1 MLFLF
6 KNIRN
11 NLMNIN
17 IEDNVLTLWHG
28 DLAFKDNMI
37 YCRRDHTINHNDM
50 HDADFCIPKRLIKQI
65 IVQKNPYVIQT
76 YDHKYHVGTENIINV
91 DSLDNN
97 IFHITCTNL
106 KCKIQ
111 DWFKYL
117 KKNDIY
123 VEIGVKFGAAS
134 AGVLEYSKENNLNLS
149 INLFEKDPGC
159 CDFIRQRFKKD
170 NNVTVFEGN
179 ATEEMN
185 KLDKKYDF
193 VFFDAH
199 HHYKDDYPILQA
211 LIPHLKKSTVILF
224 DDYSYCDDVKKLVDE
239 FRNEHDNDF
248 PNVYAI

>member
-1 MLFLF
+1 MKYIY
-6 KNIRN
+6 KNLSVENGVIR
-11 NLMNIN
+11 LK
-17 IEDNVLTLWHG
+17 HG
-28 DLAFKDNMI
+28 DLAFKDNKI
-37 YCRRDHTINHNDM
+37 YCRVNHTINFDDM
-50 HDADFCIPKRLIKQI
+50 HDANFSVNIDEITKI
-65 IVQKNPYVIQT
+65 IVETNPYVIRT
-76 YDHKYHVGTENIINV
+76 CDMKYHVGKKQIIFIK
-91 DSLDNN
+91 SLDSN
-97 IFHITCTNL
+97 IYHITCTNL
-106 KCKIQ
+106 RCKINK
-111 DWFKYL
+111 WFNLL
-117 KKNDIY
+117 KKDDIY
-123 VEIGVKFGAAS
+123 AEIGVKYGAAA

-211 LIPHLKKSTVILF
+211 LIPHLKESTVIIF

-239 FRNEHDNDF
+239 FRNKHDNDF
-248 PNVYAI
+248 PNVYTI